1 MTAVDGDP
9 LTGDP
14 TGPDVRHLLAGISP
28 RAPGMRPALVPPHPG
43 TRARLAPSVPV
54 IHEAC
59 GLGQCG
65 GCSSRTCVSRRATL
79 SPPGQGAHAVPVT
92 ITTRWYD
99 GDQIDGSN
107 S

>member
-1 MTAVDGDP
+1 MTTIDGDP

-43 TRARLAPSVPV
+43 TRARLAPPVPV

-65 GCSSRTCVSRRATL
+65 GCSSRTCVSRR
-79 SPPGQGAHAVPVT
+79 PGPVPVELAPA
-92 ITTRWYD
+92 RWYD
-99 GDQIDGSN
+99 GDHIDGNQS
-107 S
+107 